1 MAHLDL
7 KARSPWSELKD
18 IKSLEIKP
26 LGSKTLRKD
35 ITIPGSKSFT
45 NRALILGA
53 VANGTT
59 QLSGILKSDDSYWC
73 IRALNE
79 LGVKTD
85 IVDESIAIEGCGGNW
100 VNHLSLYIGAAGT
113 IGRFL
118 PGILAADP
126 SSENRWN
133 VEASERMSQRPIKPL
148 IEAVNTLGGRI
159 EYKGKKGYFPLEIR
173 GGGLSGGEVSISG
186 KTSSQFISG
195 LLIASPLAKQ
205 DVKVTVVDEIVQQE
219 YVKIT
224 IDLMEKFGVNVS
236 YSEDF
241 KEFEIPRGSYKGRD
255 IQLEADVS
263 TACYFFALAA
273 INKGSIK
280 VTNVNPE
287 TNQPDSKML
296 DVFERLG
303 CEITKGENWIEV
315 KGPEVLTGGF
325 QISMKEMS
333 DQALTLAAIAPFA
346 NGPITIREVEHIR
359 THESDRINAICTELK
374 KMGIKVDEYNDG
386 LTVYPGEPKSA
397 LVETYDD
404 HRVAMSLSLIG
415 TRVPGIKVNNPGTVS
430 KTCPTYFSLLENM
443 GIGITYHRE

>member
-1 MAHLDL
+1 LAHFDL

-18 IKSLEIKP
+18 IKFLEIKP
-26 LGSKTLRKD
+26 LGSTTLRKE

-73 IRALNE
+73 IKALNE
-79 LGVKTD
+79 LGVNTD
-85 IVDESIAIEGCGGNW
+85 IVDESISIEGCGGNW
-100 VNHLSLYIGAAGT
+100 GDNLSLYIGAAGT

-118 PGILAADP
+118 PGVLAAD
-126 SSENRWN
+126 SSPTSSWN
-133 VEASERMSQRPIKPL
+133 LEASERMSQRPIKPL
-148 IEAVNTLGGRI
+148 IEAINTLGGRI
-159 EYKGKKGYFPLEIR
+159 EYKEKEGYFPLEIR

-195 LLIASPLAKQ
+195 LLLASPLAKQ
-205 DVKVTVVDEIVQQE
+205 DVKITVMDEIVQQE

-224 IDLMEKFGVNVS
+224 IDLMEKFGVKVS
-236 YSEDF
+236 NSEDF
-241 KEFEIPRGSYKGRD
+241 KVFEIRSGSYKGRY

-273 INKGSIK
+273 INKGRIK
-280 VTNVNPE
+280 VTNLNPK
-287 TNQPDSKML
+287 TNQPDIKML

-333 DQALTLAAIAPFA
+333 DQALTLAAIAPFG
-346 NGPITIREVEHIR
+346 NGPITIWEVEHIR
-359 THESDRINAICTELK
+359 THESDRISAICTELK
-374 KMGIKVDEYNDG
+374 KMGIKVDEYKDG
-386 LTVYPGEPKSA
+386 LTVYPGKPKSA

-430 KTCPTYFSLLENM
+430 KTCPKYFSLLENI
-443 GIGITYHRE
+443 GVGITYHKE

>member
-7 KARSPWSELKD
+7 KARSPWSELKN

-73 IRALNE
+73 IKTLNE

-85 IVDESIAIEGCGGNW
+85 IVDESIAIEGCGGKW
-100 VNHLSLYIGAAGT
+100 VDHLSLYIGAAGT

-118 PGILAADP
+118 PGVLAADP
-126 SSENRWN
+126 SSESSWN
-133 VEASERMSQRPIKPL
+133 LEASERMSQRPIMPL
-148 IEAVNTLGGRI
+148 IEAINTLGGRI
-159 EYKGKKGYFPLEIR
+159 EYKEKEGYFPLEIR

-195 LLIASPLAKQ
+195 LLLASPLTKQ
-205 DVKVTVVDEIVQQE
+205 DVKITVIDELVQQE

-224 IDLMEKFGVNVS
+224 IDLMEKFGVKIS
-236 YSEDF
+236 HSKDF
-241 KEFEIPRGSYKGRD
+241 KVFEIPRGSYKGRNL
-255 IQLEADVS
+255 QLEADVS

-273 INKGSIK
+273 ITKGSIK
-280 VTNVNPE
+280 ITNVNPK
-287 TNQPDSKML
+287 TNQPDIMML
-296 DVFERLG
+296 EVFERLG
-303 CEITKGENWIEV
+303 CEITTGKDWIEV

-333 DQALTLAAIAPFA
+333 DQALTLATIAPFA
-346 NGPITIREVEHIR
+346 NEPITIREVEHIR
-359 THESDRINAICTELK
+359 THESDRISAICTELK
-374 KMGIKVDEYNDG
+374 KMGIKVDEYKDG

-397 LVETYDD
+397 IVETYDD